1 MVKCKT
7 RRRRNA
13 LHEFCLEQEAAALAK
28 KEAKRLKNEERRKA
42 EQSAAGADGQVA
54 ALDGVRYGG
63 KFGVSFADTPAATAA
78 GGKDDDRMDTEDDA
92 DKKKMTKQLACE
104 LGRKH
109 HLIKKAKKMQKAK
122 VVCALPLVALRLPA
136 RRPPASTRPVGRL
149 CAGRP
154 APSTLLVGG
163 FCSGQRRAS
172 QCGWPPPSRASAP
185 SSDALVCA

>member
-28 KEAKRLKNEERRKA
+28 KEAKRLKNEERRQA
-42 EQSAAGADGQVA
+42 EQSAAAGADGQVA

-63 KFGVSFADTPAATAA
+63 KFGVSFADTPASTAA
-78 GGKDDDRMDTEDDA
+78 GGKDDEQMDTEDDA
-92 DKKKMTKQLACE
+92 EKKKMTKQLAWE

-109 HLIKKAKKMQKAK
+109 HLIKKANKMQKAK
-122 VVCALPLVALRLPA
+122 VVCALPLVALRLPV
-136 RRPPASTRPVGRL
+136 RRPPASARPAGRI

-154 APSTLLVGG
+154 AASTV
-163 FCSGQRRAS
+163 
-172 QCGWPPPSRASAP
+172 
-185 SSDALVCA
+185 